1 MHTSLEFIVPSSS
14 VIILIFC
21 LFDDAQELLSN
32 DGERSRRA
40 QVALFAIG
48 VKALHIIV
56 RSLAQFL
63 IRFSNGNTWRLM
75 EISLCIPFDH
85 YELESDIF
93 GSCRTSTTQ
102 KKAATD

>member
-1 MHTSLEFIVPSSS
+1 MLS
-14 VIILIFC
+14 FC

-56 RSLAQFL
+56 RSLAQLL

-75 EISLCIPFDH
+75 EASLCISFDY

-93 GSCRTSTTQ
+93 GSCRTSATQ
-102 KKAATD
+102 KVSTE